1 MAKFFIVLIIAS
13 LLFFIG
19 LAFGRTLASDNRTPE
34 LDAVI
39 DRLQAS
45 FVDQSLL
52 DIHRLNQAAIDGVI
66 DYIDD
71 PYTNYMSP
79 SRVKDFND
87 TLQGLIDSDFEG
99 IGASVTERDGNILIL
114 GPLPGSPAASAGI
127 LPGDVVLAVDGI
139 AITDKTLDE
148 VVSYVRGPK
157 DTVVVL
163 TISRV
168 GVATPFDLEIRR
180 ATISIG
186 AVLARMHSKHIGYIQ
201 ISRFDATVPD
211 DFRSAIRDLKSLG
224 AKGFVLDLRNN
235 GGGLVSA
242 AVAVVSEF
250 VENGEVLRWVEAD
263 GNETVENVTNEG
275 IAFDSPLV
283 VIVNN
288 FSASGSEVVV
298 GALQDHKR
306 AIIVGTRTFG
316 KGSVNALE
324 ILDSGAGL
332 YVTIARWFTP
342 NGRQIEGIGLE
353 PDVILAYPLNMQL
366 LAEIG
371 MNVTRLCEIFSSESE
386 SMKDYPELIE
396 SLNQLCNNGSTTKEI
411 NSSDLFLQSAVDEM
425 NKLLGS

>member
-19 LAFGRTLASDNRTPE
+19 LAFGRTLASDNRMPE

-52 DIHRLNQAAIDGVI
+52 DIHRLNQAAIEGVI

-180 ATISIG
+180 ETISIG

-353 PDVILAYPLNMQL
+353 PDVILAYPLNVQL